1 MSVGYDFVI
10 GLLTMGLIDL
20 ENESGLFKDPYKLSG
35 ILIKEERI
43 IECIGTNLKHNIS

>member
-1 MSVGYDFVI
+1 MSVVYDFVI

-20 ENESGLFKDPYKLSG
+20 KNESGLFKDPYMLSG

-43 IECIGTNLKHNIS
+43 I